1 MILQFLHVRT
11 RSRAGSSAKL
21 HPWCWL
27 GKESHQYGRI
37 KFQSHVVIRRI
48 QSFAGCKNEELSFLV
63 LWTTGSNDLK
73 WPQFLTTCHRQ
84 LIIWHFASE
93 KQQEQESSAKTVLVS
108 YVTNHES
115 DIPSPL
121 PYSHGWKKVTLKC
134 CPQWWGGAYR
144 KVLHQN
150 VESWGHLRICLGH
163 GIYSLYFSPTYR
175 HSFFINRRKKN
186 CILWCF

>member
-21 HPWCWL
+21 QPWCWP
-27 GKESHQYGRI
+27 GKESHQCGRI
-37 KFQSHVVIRRI
+37 QFQSHVVIRRI

-63 LWTTGSNDLK
+63 LWTTGSTDLK

-108 YVTNHES
+108 YVTES
-115 DIPSPL
+115 RKWHPITLAIFTWLEESHIEVLPSVMRSGLQKGGIMGPPQDMPTTWDIF
-121 PYSHGWKKVTLKC
+121 
-134 CPQWWGGAYR
+134 
-144 KVLHQN
+144 
-150 VESWGHLRICLGH
+150 
-163 GIYSLYFSPTYR
+163 SLF
-175 HSFFINRRKKN
+175 
-186 CILWCF
+186 